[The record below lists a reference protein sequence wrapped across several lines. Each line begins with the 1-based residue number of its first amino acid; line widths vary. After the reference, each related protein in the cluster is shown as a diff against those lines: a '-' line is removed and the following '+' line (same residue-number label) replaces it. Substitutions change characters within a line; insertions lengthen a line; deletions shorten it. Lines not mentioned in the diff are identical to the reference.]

1 MTLGEKIRQLRKQ
14 KKLTQRQLAEMVQID
29 FTYLSKIEN
38 DRLDYTPSVKTLH
51 QLAKALDADELE
63 LLDLAQKVPDPL
75 AGILADKHGLQFF
88 RKASEIIKEPEG
100 WERLTQELKRLQKG
114 SDQPHGKSSKNVK

>member
-38 DRLDYTPSVKTLH
+38 GRLDYTPSVKTLH
-51 QLAKALDADELE
+51 QLAEALKADELE
-63 LLDLAQKVPDPL
+63 LLELAQKVPSPL
-75 AGILADKHGLQFF
+75 AEILADKHGLQFF
-88 RKASEIIKEPEG
+88 RRASEIVKEPEE
-100 WERLTQELKRLQKG
+100 WQKLSQELERLEKG
-114 SDQPHGKSSKNVK
+114 KGEGR

>member
-1 MTLGEKIRQLRKQ
+1 MTLGERIRQLRKQ

-38 DRLDYTPSVKTLH
+38 GRLDYTPSVKTLH

-63 LLDLAQKVPDPL
+63 LLELAQKVPSPL
-75 AGILADKHGLQFF
+75 AGIFADKRGLQFL
-88 RKASEIIKEPEG
+88 RRASEIIEVPEE
-100 WERLTQELKRLQKG
+100 WERLSQELERLAKEKG
-114 SDQPHGKSSKNVK
+114 ERQ